1 VLFGGRKTLDQFSM
15 SVQLAVPPSTVVAP
29 IHQSETVKPGVL
41 HKFAEVKDTLTNG
54 YRERFQPAPANLNWL
69 SCGEYELAE
78 GASSGALAHPEDE
91 SLLFQ
96 LQGHAVVDVNGVS
109 YSLAPYDTLYLPKGA
124 QYQIS
129 NHQSEIVRITRCSA
143 TADNVHPVHHSSFAE
158 YSKREDRIRK
168 LHGKDV
174 FMMFDV
180 PEAADK
186 LIAGYTF
193 FQPYQRSWPP
203 HNHTDQE
210 EVYIFIKGHGA
221 MEVYES
227 PEKMCFV
234 TSVNTGDAV
243 TIPMMNYHPVFSQ
256 ESPLEF
262 IWCIA
267 GARYWVG
274 DKNKDFMAGKGEQIT
289 T

>member
-1 VLFGGRKTLDQFSM
+1 MDSASQA
-15 SVQLAVPPSTVVAP
+15 VQLAVPPAQVADP
-29 IHQSETVKPGVL
+29 IHQSDIAKPG
-41 HKFAEVKDTLTNG
+41 TLFKASAAKAT
-54 YRERFQPAPANLNWL
+54 YRQHFTPATSELNWL
-69 SCGEYELAE
+69 SCGEHELPPHIAT
-78 GASSGALAHPEDE
+78 SSICLANEE
-91 SLLFQ
+91 SLLFMWK
-96 LQGHAVVDVNGVS
+96 GETTVTVNNNH
-109 YSLAPYDTLYLPKGA
+109 YKLASYDTLYIPKGA
-124 QYQIS
+124 VFQIS
-129 NHQSEIVRITRCSA
+129 NIGDETAKVMQCSA
-143 TADNVHPVHHSSFAE
+143 TAENVHPIHHSKFAE
-158 YSKREDRIRK
+158 YSQRADRIRH
-168 LHGKDV
+168 LAGKDV

-193 FQPYQRSWPP
+193 FQAHQRSWPP

-221 MEVYES
+221 MEVYEA
-227 PEKMCFV
+227 PEKLCFV
-234 TSVNTGDAV
+234 TSVNEGDMV

-274 DKNKDFMAGKGEQIT
+274 DKNKDFMDGKGDSIT

>member
-1 VLFGGRKTLDQFSM
+1 M
-15 SVQLAVPPSTVVAP
+15 SSQAVQLAIQPAAIADPVNKSD
-29 IHQSETVKPGVL
+29 SVKPG
-41 HKFAEVKDTLTNG
+41 TLFKAIG
-54 YRERFQPAPANLNWL
+54 SKASGVIYQPRFTPESAKLEWL
-69 SCGEYELAE
+69 SCGEYTIEP
-78 GASSGALAHPEDE
+78 GAKSETLRQPADE
-91 SLLFQ
+91 SLLFMWK
-96 LQGHAVVDVNGVS
+96 GSAEVEVGGKS
-109 YSLAPYDTLYLPKGA
+109 YELAPYDTLYIPRGA
-124 QYQIS
+124 EFQIS
-129 NHQSEIVRITRCSA
+129 NLKSEVARVIQCSA
-143 TADNVHPVHHSSFAE
+143 TAEHVHPVHHSSFAE
-158 YSKREDRIRK
+158 YSKREDRIRH
-168 LHGKDV
+168 LAGKDV

-210 EVYIFIKGHGA
+210 ETYIFIKGHGA

-234 TSVNTGDAV
+234 TSVNEGDLV

-274 DKNKDFMAGKGEQIT
+274 DKNKDFMAGKGDSIT

>member
-1 VLFGGRKTLDQFSM
+1 MKDNASHSAL
-15 SVQLAVPPSTVVAP
+15 QLAVPPAAIAEPVNASA
-29 IHQSETVKPGVL
+29 TVKPGTVFRATAA
-41 HKFAEVKDTLTNG
+41 KAT
-54 YRERFQPAPANLNWL
+54 YRQHFTPAAASLEWL
-69 SCGEYELAE
+69 SCGEYEIPAETATGSVCLAGE
-78 GASSGALAHPEDE
+78 EC
-91 SLLFQ
+91 LLFMW
-96 LQGHAVVDVNGVS
+96 QGRVTVQVQGGDYELEA
-109 YSLAPYDTLYLPKGA
+109 YDTLYIPRGA
-124 QYQIS
+124 HFQIS
-129 NHQSEIVRITRCSA
+129 NLKSEIAKVIQCSA
-143 TADNVHPVHHSSFAE
+143 AAEQVHPVHHSRFAE
-158 YSKREDRIRK
+158 YSRREDRIRH
-168 LHGKDV
+168 LQGKDV

-193 FQPYQRSWPP
+193 FQPFQRSWPP

-227 PEKMCFV
+227 PEKLCFV
-234 TSVNTGDAV
+234 QNVNEGDMV

-274 DKNKDFMAGKGEQIT
+274 DKNKDFMAGKGDAIT